1 MFSKFLKLS
10 ICLICTLVLYSSCG
24 NNKQDAPKV
33 TADYPRTIREEIR
46 VKECQ
51 ELSIINNFLNRDN
64 LNVLLKCTGWDKKFP
79 SLFNLI
85 SEVEQES
92 WDFLVRPLN
101 KHIFENR
108 ERRERLISYIQ
119 ELDKSGALD
128 DLSKIITPGTSKA
141 FINIFNKIFNCIDT
155 EACNDEN
162 SFKTIDIKNMLKFL
176 VADKDTYKQVLHL
189 ANKVIFFIKENEEM
203 VIRVLS
209 ELVNND
215 QFKKLRLSLLDELAL
230 EISKSG
236 FDQASYEIIENILTK
251 TGKDKIWILEWFR
264 NEKLTFNTFQKIS
277 RSPYTLFDNFYMD
290 FAALGKLLPSGITC
304 NPAKNNF
311 AVTFNCQGNLKG
323 MMNHLRQSSQLTF
336 FDKIL
341 EETHLL
347 QIANETCPQISN
359 YETTV
364 GKVTLRD
371 LDIVKEQR
379 YHSLNLLKFNYN
391 FSSFMEEELV
401 FNFTKRIVEISTN
414 EISENV
420 QDPLFLLSKL
430 STAPTDVLLQ
440 LFKNIDDTSA
450 NSLFLMYKTLN
461 YITEK
466 DLTAASGLIKYLYKS
481 PEALNSS
488 LIAWNR
494 LGQEDKEFL
503 LSFLDRFVTNDIMV
517 TELLD
522 FSSKVLN
529 ELTEVISVASKAYM
543 NEVKVFER
551 SVKDVIS
558 ALDNEKVQSD
568 LDKLISKDYI
578 IKIIKI
584 LSRSID
590 TFNSGK
596 EEVYEQSYVE
606 ELIRTKDN
614 FYSLDI
620 SSEIRQKIDCITMI
634 IEDDLTFHDFI
645 RDLPLSCQNL
655 DSELFF
661 NELII
666 FMNEFTN
673 EFNNFVYT
681 DKVIKS
687 VYSGDGHHVLDDH
700 GIFSPSMINMNMSI
714 AVILDEVVKN
724 TRSGIQYIVDTIHEH
739 LFKLER
745 DPTVCENCTGYIH
758 ILDLGVSLLKNL
770 MSVDMVNQQRLRNVF
785 VRDLEKDLKDIGKID
800 ELNLPGMLGE
810 MLQEYSDFVPLN
822 PKVEFREHSSKYD
835 CKNYMQFNL
844 DTNPCYTKEIVK
856 KYIKSTLKLAI
867 MKNDQVPTVSDI
879 LIQSIIPEEGVL
891 IPYTQKRKDQKKYV
905 ITLKEL
911 LEFTYEAT
919 DKNFP
924 ALTKDGI
931 PINQMPVIVLE
942 KNKSRKENKVPKILN
957 TGERVELVLRS
968 VGFDMNYLGAHYMN
982 SVAKALDYNF
992 TVNNKYKLFKRCV
1005 FGLRFCGKFMNKHEF
1020 RMARNSVRA
1029 YPSLLDANTV
1039 FKRADL
1045 MQAMLRIIVASSST
1059 KSQKSKIAKIGRRE
1073 LPIIQTKK
1081 ELEKHNGRILNYV
1094 GELSVFSHLGR
1105 VLRDRV
1111 GRTVGAERS
1120 DHEFYNFIDSKEMEV
1135 INKSFM
1141 RGFPLGKTQKKTK
1154 ELLNIL
1160 ANEGTTEH
1168 NPVLDDL
1175 IDWIASLNYEEQRT
1189 VENFATNLLVIA
1201 GHLGDPQSVYYD
1213 YDSFGVEKQQLVKS
1227 LGERYQNN
1235 NLYKLFD
1242 VLDEVLN
1249 LWPKIK
1255 KVIPTSFN
1263 LVKFVSYINH
1273 GASFLKESL
1282 LNNRESAFK
1291 DKYYRLLNESFILF
1305 DKWVLKGHQIN
1316 STEKLYRGLDIVKNI
1331 IIKPKIIESLTN
1343 LGINLGEYISK
1354 IHFNKNNQKTGDS
1367 FDQLG
1372 NMILTISKDTR
1383 LDIDPLWSYLEYT
1396 TIPYICE
1403 KEIGVNNCYSNY
1415 HYDEIGSLISY
1426 FGTREDGT
1434 TKLVKIVEKFLLFR
1448 IKDIKSFIDE
1458 FMPLMN
1464 IEKIKQYKKSSELH

>member
-1 MFSKFLKLS
+1 MFSRLLKLS
-10 ICLICTLVLYSSCG
+10 ICIICIFILYSSCG
-24 NNKQDAPKV
+24 NNKQDAPNV
-33 TADYPRTIREEIR
+33 TADYPRPIREEIR

-64 LNVLLKCTGWDKKFP
+64 LKILLKCTGWNNKFP

-85 SEVEQES
+85 SEVEKES

-141 FINIFNKIFNCIDT
+141 FINIFNKIFNCPDT
-155 EACNDEN
+155 SACNDES

-176 VADKDTYKQVLHL
+176 VADKGTYKQVLQL
-189 ANKVIFFIKENEEM
+189 ANKMIFFIKENEEM
-203 VIRVLS
+203 VLRVLS

-215 QFKKLRLSLLDELAL
+215 QFKKLRLALLDELVL

-264 NEKLTFNTFQKIS
+264 NEKLSFTTFQKIS

-290 FAALGKLLPSGITC
+290 FAALDKALSSGIKC
-304 NPAKNNF
+304 NPTRNNF
-311 AVTFNCQGNLKG
+311 TVTFNLQRDLEGII
-323 MMNHLRQSSQLTF
+323 NHLRQRSQITF

-341 EETHLL
+341 EGSHLIQL
-347 QIANETCPQISN
+347 ANETCPELSN

-364 GKVTLRD
+364 DKVTLQD
-371 LDIVKEQR
+371 SNIIKEQR
-379 YHSLNLLKFNYN
+379 YYSLNLLKFNYN
-391 FSSFMEEELV
+391 FSHLMEEELV
-401 FNFTKRIVEISTN
+401 FNFTKRIAEISTN

-420 QDPLFLLSKL
+420 QDPLFLLRKL
-430 STAPTDVLLQ
+430 STSPTDVLLQ
-440 LFKNIDDTSA
+440 LFKNIDDVSVH
-450 NSLFLMYKTLN
+450 SLFLIYKSLS
-461 YITEK
+461 YITEE
-466 DLTAASGLIKYLYKS
+466 DLKSASGLTKYLYKS
-481 PEALNSS
+481 PEALSSS
-488 LIAWNR
+488 LIAWKR

-503 LSFLDRFVTNDIMV
+503 FSFLDRFITNDIMV
-517 TELLD
+517 NELLD

-529 ELTEVISVASKAYM
+529 ELVEVIPAASSTYM
-543 NEVKVFER
+543 NEVEIFER

-578 IKIIKI
+578 IKITKI

-596 EEVYEQSYVE
+596 EEVYEQRYVE
-606 ELIRTKDN
+606 RLLRTKDDL
-614 FYSLDI
+614 YSLNI
-620 SSEIRQKIDCITMI
+620 SGEIRKKIDCITMT

-673 EFNNFVYT
+673 EFNNLVYT

-700 GIFSPSMINMNMSI
+700 GIFSPSMINMNLSV

-724 TRSGIQYIVDTIHEH
+724 TRSGLQYIVDTIHEH

-745 DPTVCENCTGYIH
+745 DPTVCENCTGYVH
-758 ILDLGVSLLKNL
+758 VLDMGFSLLKKL
-770 MSVDMVNQQRLRNVF
+770 MSIDMVNQQMLRNIF
-785 VRDLEKDLKDIGKID
+785 VRDLEKDIKDIGKFD
-800 ELNLPGMLGE
+800 ELNLPRMLGE
-810 MLQEYSDFVPLN
+810 MLQEYSNYVPLN
-822 PKVEFREHSSKYD
+822 PNIEFREHSPKYD

-844 DTNPCYTKEIVK
+844 DTNPCYTKEIAK

-867 MKNDQVPTVSDI
+867 MKNDQVPTVADI

-919 DKNFP
+919 DVNFP
-924 ALTKDGI
+924 AQSKYGTL
-931 PINQMPVIVLE
+931 INQMPVVVLE
-942 KNKSRKENKVPKILN
+942 KNKSKKENKVPKVLN
-957 TGERVELVLRS
+957 TGERIELVLRS
-968 VGFDMNYLGAHYMN
+968 VSFDMNYLGAHYMN
-982 SVAKALDYNF
+982 SVAKGLDYNF
-992 TVNNKYKLFKRCV
+992 TVDNKYKLFKRCV
-1005 FGLRFCGKFMNKHEF
+1005 FGLRFCGKFMNKNEF

-1029 YPSLLDANTV
+1029 YPSLLDANTF

-1059 KSQKSKIAKIGRRE
+1059 QSQKSKILKVGRRE

-1081 ELEKHNGRILNYV
+1081 QLEKHNGRILNYV

-1141 RGFPLGKTQKKTK
+1141 RGFPLKKTQRKTN

-1160 ANEGTTEH
+1160 ANEGATEH
-1168 NPVLDDL
+1168 NPILDDL
-1175 IDWIASLNYEEQRT
+1175 IDWIANLTYQEQRT
-1189 VENFATNLLVIA
+1189 MENFATNLLVIA

-1213 YDSFGVEKQQLVKS
+1213 YDFSGIKNKQLVKS

-1255 KVIPTSFN
+1255 KMIPANFN
-1263 LVKFVSYINH
+1263 LVKLVSYINH

-1282 LNNRESAFK
+1282 LNNRKSVFK

-1305 DKWVLKGHQIN
+1305 DKWILKGHRAN

-1331 IIKPKIIESLTN
+1331 IIKPKIIESITN
-1343 LGINLGEYISK
+1343 LGIYLGEYISK

-1372 NMILTISKDTR
+1372 NIILTTSKDSR

-1403 KEIGVNNCYSNY
+1403 KETGINNCYSNY
-1415 HYDEIGSLISY
+1415 HYDEIGSVISY
-1426 FGTREDGT
+1426 LGTSKDGT
-1434 TKLVKIVEKFLLFR
+1434 TKLVKIVEKFLLSR
-1448 IKDIKSFIDE
+1448 IMDIKSFIDE
-1458 FMPLMN
+1458 FIPLMN
-1464 IEKIKQYKKSSELH
+1464 IEEIKQYKENPQLH